1 MPKPHS
7 LVYDTR
13 FFVEHF
19 YSRDQNILNLTRKEI
34 DASVPKKLVSVIA
47 IHEFYRLNLERAGRE
62 VSRMRARMI
71 EDAFEVVDVNREIA
85 LEAAELRKR
94 YAVPMGDGLIAAT
107 TKIAGAICVTDDPHI
122 RSIKEIKS
130 RWIL

>member
-1 MPKPHS
+1 MPKPQS

-19 YSRDQNILNLTRKEI
+19 YSSDQDILNLTRKEI
-34 DASVPKKLVSVIA
+34 DSIESEKLVSVIA
-47 IHEFYRLNLERAGRE
+47 IHEFYRLNLERAGRDA
-62 VSRMRARMI
+62 ARIRTGMI
-71 EDAFEVVDVNREIA
+71 QDAFEVVDVNKEIA

-94 YAVPMGDGLIAAT
+94 HAVPMGDGLIAAT
-107 TKIAGAICVTDDPHI
+107 TKILGGICVTDDPHI
-122 RSIKEIKS
+122 KAMKEIKS